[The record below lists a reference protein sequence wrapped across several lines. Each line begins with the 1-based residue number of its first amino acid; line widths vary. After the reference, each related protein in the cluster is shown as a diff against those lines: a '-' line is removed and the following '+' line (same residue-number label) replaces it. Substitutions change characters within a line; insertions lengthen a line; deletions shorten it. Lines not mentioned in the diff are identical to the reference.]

1 MELSLLRNDSFNIS
15 DTIKNATATVS
26 ETFNNALDKGLDKLN
41 VEENFLDK
49 IKDGLAKFDIKKVAS
64 ESIDTALKS
73 TLKTVAGMKAKTV
86 DTLQDLGKAIRDS
99 DLKGGLKSVLNMGV
113 ESIKGI
119 PSSIKKVVTD
129 GIDLILGDTF
139 DDELKKVMTKQK
151 NTLSRIDKKCDEFE
165 KALNENDEKSM
176 KKHVNSISKDL
187 EKISLISQTIDRGKE
202 IINRYELMKNKGST
216 ELTSIEQELCKQLI
230 D

>member
-1 MELSLLRNDSFNIS
+1 MELDLFRDNSIDFGNA
-15 DTIKNATATVS
+15 IKNATATVS

-49 IKDGLAKFDIKKVAS
+49 IKSGLEEFDIKKVAVDT
-64 ESIDTALKS
+64 IDSALKS
-73 TLKTVAGMKAKTV
+73 TLKTIGGVKAKTV
-86 DTLQDLGKAIRDS
+86 DTLQDLGKAIRDA
-99 DLKGGLKSVLNMGV
+99 DLKGGLKSILNIGID
-113 ESIKGI
+113 SIKGI
-119 PSSIKKVVTD
+119 PSSIKKVIED

-139 DDELKKVMTKQK
+139 DDELKKVMTKQR

-165 KALNENDEKSM
+165 KALSENDEKNM

-202 IINRYELMKNKGST
+202 VVNRYELMKNKNSM
-216 ELTSIEQELCKQLI
+216 ELTSIEQELCKQLVN
-230 D
+230 